1 MKKFFWIAI
10 SLAAVSAFVACSK
23 KKPPVNPVVKEE
35 PAAEPAEAPAVDS
48 AAIERAKA
56 DSLEKARLESERLEA
71 ERLEA
76 ERARVEK
83 LINELMSDDVYFDF
97 DKSELTDKAKEILTQ
112 VGDILLKESRFV
124 IVVEGHTDA
133 RGTED
138 YNMTLGSKRAM
149 KVKEFLLA
157 YGVSADR
164 METVSYG
171 KEKPKAAGDSEEAYA
186 QNRRANFKVNI
197 KK

>member
-1 MKKFFWIAI
+1 MKKLLLI
-10 SLAAVSAFVACSK
+10 SLASLAALSTVACSK

-35 PAAEPAEAPAVDS
+35 PVEAPAAPDS
-48 AAIERAKA
+48 AMLAKAKA
-56 DSLEKARLESERLEA
+56 DSIERARLESERLEA

-83 LINELMSDDVYFDF
+83 LINQLMSDDVYFDF
-97 DKSELTDKAKEILTQ
+97 DRSELTEKAKEVLSQ
-112 VGDILLKESRFV
+112 VGDILLKEPRFV

-149 KVKEFLLA
+149 KVKEFLSA
-157 YGVSADR
+157 YGVGGDR
-164 METVSYG
+164 METVSFG
-171 KEKPKAAGDSEEAYA
+171 KEKPKVSGESEEAYA

>member
-1 MKKFFWIAI
+1 MKKLFLLTV
-10 SLAAVSAFVACSK
+10 SCAAAFTLFACAK
-23 KKPPVNPVVKEE
+23 NKPPVNPVVKEE
-35 PAAEPAEAPAVDS
+35 PAAKAEAPVDT
-48 AAIERAKA
+48 AALAKAKA
-56 DSLEKARLESERLEA
+56 DSIEKARLEA

-76 ERARVEK
+76 ERLEKERARVEK
-83 LINELMSDDVYFDF
+83 LFNELMSEDVYFDF
-97 DKSELTDKAKEILTQ
+97 DKSELTEKAKEILTQ
-112 VGDILLKESRFV
+112 VGDILLKEPRFV

-149 KVKEFLLA
+149 KVKEFLNA
-157 YGVSADR
+157 YGVGDDR

-171 KEKPKAAGDSEEAYA
+171 KEKPKVAGESEEAYA

-197 KK
+197 RK

>member
-1 MKKFFWIAI
+1 MKKLLLI
-10 SLAAVSAFVACSK
+10 SLASLAALSTVACSK

-35 PAAEPAEAPAVDS
+35 PANVESAPDS
-48 AAIERAKA
+48 AALAKARA
-56 DSLEKARLESERLEA
+56 DSLERARIESERLEA

-83 LINELMSDDVYFDF
+83 MINQLMSDDVYFDF
-97 DKSELTDKAKEILTQ
+97 DRSELTEKAKEILAQ
-112 VGDILLKESRFV
+112 VGDILLKEPRFV

-149 KVKEFLLA
+149 KVKEFLSA
-157 YGVSADR
+157 YGVAGDR
-164 METVSYG
+164 METVSFG
-171 KEKPKAAGDSEEAYA
+171 KEKPKVAGESEEAYA

-197 KK
+197 GK

>member
-1 MKKFFWIAI
+1 MKKLLLI
-10 SLAAVSAFVACSK
+10 SLASFAALSMVACSK

-35 PAAEPAEAPAVDS
+35 PAAVQPVQDS
-48 AAIERAKA
+48 ADLGKAKA
-56 DSLEKARLESERLEA
+56 DSIERARLESERLEA

-83 LINELMSDDVYFDF
+83 LINQLMSDDVYFDF
-97 DKSELTDKAKEILTQ
+97 DRSELTEKAKEVLTQ
-112 VGDILLKESRFV
+112 VGDILLKEPRFV

-149 KVKEFLLA
+149 KVKEFLSA
-157 YGVSADR
+157 YGVGGDR
-164 METVSYG
+164 METVSFG
-171 KEKPKAAGDSEEAYA
+171 KEKPKVAGESEEAYA

>member
-1 MKKFFWIAI
+1 MKKLLLI
-10 SLAAVSAFVACSK
+10 SLASFAAFSMVACSK

-35 PAAEPAEAPAVDS
+35 PTAVQTAQDS
-48 AAIERAKA
+48 AELAKAKA
-56 DSLEKARLESERLEA
+56 DSIERTRLESERLEA

-83 LINELMSDDVYFDF
+83 LINQLMSDDVYFDF
-97 DKSELTDKAKEILTQ
+97 DRSELTEKAKEILTQ
-112 VGDILLKESRFV
+112 VGDILLKEPRFV

-149 KVKEFLLA
+149 KVKEFLSA
-157 YGVSADR
+157 YGVGGDR
-164 METVSYG
+164 METVSFG
-171 KEKPKAAGDSEEAYA
+171 KEKPKVAGESEEAYA

-197 KK
+197 RK

>member
-1 MKKFFWIAI
+1 MKKILLLTISAAAAFAI
-10 SLAAVSAFVACSK
+10 VACSK
-23 KKPPVNPVVKEE
+23 NKPPVNPVVKEE
-35 PAAEPAEAPAVDS
+35 PAQTASAEDS
-48 AAIERAKA
+48 AAIAKAKA
-56 DSLEKARLESERLEA
+56 DSLEKARLEAERLEA

-97 DKSELTDKAKEILTQ
+97 DKSELTEKAKEILTQ
-112 VGDILLKESRFV
+112 VGDILLKEPRFV

-149 KVKEFLLA
+149 KVKEFLSA
-157 YGVSADR
+157 YGVGNER

-171 KEKPKAAGDSEEAYA
+171 KEKPKAAGESEEAYA

>member
-1 MKKFFWIAI
+1 MKKLLLI
-10 SLAAVSAFVACSK
+10 SLASFAAFSMVACSK

-35 PAAEPAEAPAVDS
+35 PAAAQPAQDS
-48 AAIERAKA
+48 AALAKAKA
-56 DSLEKARLESERLEA
+56 DSIERARLESERLEA

-83 LINELMSDDVYFDF
+83 LINQLMSDDVYFDF
-97 DKSELTDKAKEILTQ
+97 DRAELTEKAKEILTQ
-112 VGDILLKESRFV
+112 VGDILLKEPRFV

-149 KVKEFLLA
+149 KVKEFLSA
-157 YGVSADR
+157 YGVGGDR
-164 METVSYG
+164 METVSFG
-171 KEKPKAAGDSEEAYA
+171 KEKPKVAGESEEAYA

>member
-1 MKKFFWIAI
+1 MKKLLLI
-10 SLAAVSAFVACSK
+10 SLASLAALSTVACSK

-35 PAAEPAEAPAVDS
+35 PAEAPAAPDS
-48 AAIERAKA
+48 AMLAKAKA
-56 DSLEKARLESERLEA
+56 DSIERARLESERLEA

-76 ERARVEK
+76 ERARVEQ
-83 LINELMSDDVYFDF
+83 LINQLMSDDVYFDF
-97 DKSELTDKAKEILTQ
+97 DRSELTEKAKEVLAQ
-112 VGDILLKESRFV
+112 VGDILLKEPRFV

-149 KVKEFLLA
+149 KVKEFLSA
-157 YGVSADR
+157 YGVGGDR
-164 METVSYG
+164 METVSFG
-171 KEKPKAAGDSEEAYA
+171 KEKPKVSGESEEAYA

>member
-1 MKKFFWIAI
+1 MKKLFLLTV
-10 SLAAVSAFVACSK
+10 SCAAAFTLCACAK
-23 KKPPVNPVVKEE
+23 NKPPVNPVVKEE
-35 PAAEPAEAPAVDS
+35 PAAKAEAPVDT
-48 AAIERAKA
+48 AALAKAKA
-56 DSLEKARLESERLEA
+56 DSIEKARLEA

-76 ERARVEK
+76 ERLEKERARVEK
-83 LINELMSDDVYFDF
+83 LFNELMSEDVYFDF
-97 DKSELTDKAKEILTQ
+97 DKSELTEKAKEILTQ
-112 VGDILLKESRFV
+112 VGDILLKEPRFV

-149 KVKEFLLA
+149 KVKEFLNA
-157 YGVSADR
+157 YGVGDDR

-171 KEKPKAAGDSEEAYA
+171 KEKPKVAGESEEAYA

-197 KK
+197 RK

>member
-1 MKKFFWIAI
+1 MKKLLLI
-10 SLAAVSAFVACSK
+10 SLASLAALSTVACSK

-35 PAAEPAEAPAVDS
+35 PANVESAPDS
-48 AAIERAKA
+48 AALAKARA
-56 DSLEKARLESERLEA
+56 DSLERARIESERLEA

-83 LINELMSDDVYFDF
+83 MINQLRSDDVYFDF
-97 DKSELTDKAKEILTQ
+97 DRSELTEKAKEILAQ
-112 VGDILLKESRFV
+112 VGDILLKEPRFV

-149 KVKEFLLA
+149 KVKEFLSA
-157 YGVSADR
+157 YGVAGDR
-164 METVSYG
+164 METVSFG
-171 KEKPKAAGDSEEAYA
+171 KEKPKVAGESEEAYA

-197 KK
+197 GK

>member
-1 MKKFFWIAI
+1 MKKLLLI
-10 SLAAVSAFVACSK
+10 SLASFAAFSMVACSK

-35 PAAEPAEAPAVDS
+35 PTAVQPAQDS
-48 AAIERAKA
+48 AELAKAKA
-56 DSLEKARLESERLEA
+56 DSIERARLESERLEA

-83 LINELMSDDVYFDF
+83 LINQLMSDDVYFDF
-97 DKSELTDKAKEILTQ
+97 DRSELTEKAKEILTQ
-112 VGDILLKESRFV
+112 VGDILLKEPRFV

-149 KVKEFLLA
+149 KVKEFLSA
-157 YGVSADR
+157 YGVGGDR
-164 METVSYG
+164 METVSFG
-171 KEKPKAAGDSEEAYA
+171 KEKPKVAGESEEAYA

-197 KK
+197 RK

>member
-1 MKKFFWIAI
+1 MKQFMMLAL
-10 SLAAVSAFVACSK
+10 SAAAVFVVVACSK
-23 KKPPVNPVVKEE
+23 NKPPVNPVVKEE
-35 PAAEPAEAPAVDS
+35 PAAVAASPNADS
-48 AAIERAKA
+48 LAKAKA
-56 DSLEKARLESERLEA
+56 DSIEKARLESERLEA

-83 LINELMSDDVYFDF
+83 LFNELMSEDVYFDF
-97 DKSELTDKAKEILTQ
+97 DKSELTAKAKEILTQ

-149 KVKEFLLA
+149 KVKEFLSA
-157 YGVSADR
+157 YGVGDDR

-171 KEKPKAAGDSEEAYA
+171 KEKPKVAGQTEEAFA

>member
-1 MKKFFWIAI
+1 MKKILLLTISAATAFAI
-10 SLAAVSAFVACSK
+10 VACSK
-23 KKPPVNPVVKEE
+23 NKPPVNPVVKEE
-35 PAAEPAEAPAVDS
+35 PAAVSAEDTAT
-48 AAIERAKA
+48 AAQAKA
-56 DSLEKARLESERLEA
+56 DSLEKARLEAERLES

-97 DKSELTDKAKEILTQ
+97 DKSELTEKAKEILTQ
-112 VGDILLKESRFV
+112 VGDILLKEPRFV

-149 KVKEFLLA
+149 KVKEFLSA
-157 YGVSADR
+157 YGVGNER

-171 KEKPKAAGDSEEAYA
+171 KEKPKAAGESEEAYA

>member
-1 MKKFFWIAI
+1 MKKILLLTISAAAAFAI
-10 SLAAVSAFVACSK
+10 VACSK
-23 KKPPVNPVVKEE
+23 NKPPVNPVVKEE
-35 PAAEPAEAPAVDS
+35 PAQTVSAEDS
-48 AAIERAKA
+48 AAIAKAKA
-56 DSLEKARLESERLEA
+56 DSLEKARLEAERLEA

-97 DKSELTDKAKEILTQ
+97 DKSELTEKAKEILTQ
-112 VGDILLKESRFV
+112 VGDILLKEPRFV

-133 RGTED
+133 RGTEV

-149 KVKEFLLA
+149 KVKEFLSA
-157 YGVSADR
+157 YGVGNER

-171 KEKPKAAGDSEEAYA
+171 KEKPKAAGESEEAYA

>member
-1 MKKFFWIAI
+1 MKKLLLI
-10 SLAAVSAFVACSK
+10 SLASFAAFSMVACSK

-35 PAAEPAEAPAVDS
+35 PTAVQPAQDS
-48 AAIERAKA
+48 AELAKAKA
-56 DSLEKARLESERLEA
+56 DSIERARLESERLEA

-83 LINELMSDDVYFDF
+83 LINQLMSDDVYFDF
-97 DKSELTDKAKEILTQ
+97 DRSELTEKAKEVLTQ
-112 VGDILLKESRFV
+112 VGDILLKEPRFV

-133 RGTED
+133 RGIED

-149 KVKEFLLA
+149 KVKEFLSA
-157 YGVSADR
+157 YGVGGDR
-164 METVSYG
+164 METVSFG
-171 KEKPKAAGDSEEAYA
+171 KEKPKVAGESEEAYA

-197 KK
+197 RK

>member
-1 MKKFFWIAI
+1 MKKLLLI
-10 SLAAVSAFVACSK
+10 SLASLTALSTVACSK

-35 PAAEPAEAPAVDS
+35 PSAVEPVADS
-48 AAIERAKA
+48 VELAKAKA
-56 DSLEKARLESERLEA
+56 DSLERARIESERLEA

-83 LINELMSDDVYFDF
+83 MINQLMSDDVYFDF
-97 DKSELTDKAKEILTQ
+97 DRSELTEKAKEVLTQ
-112 VGDILLKESRFV
+112 VGDILLKEPRFV

-149 KVKEFLLA
+149 KVKEFLSA
-157 YGVSADR
+157 YGVGGDR
-164 METVSYG
+164 METVSFG
-171 KEKPKAAGDSEEAYA
+171 KEKPKVAGESEEAYA

>member
-1 MKKFFWIAI
+1 MKKILLLTISAAAAFAI
-10 SLAAVSAFVACSK
+10 VACSK
-23 KKPPVNPVVKEE
+23 NKPPVNPVVKEE
-35 PAAEPAEAPAVDS
+35 PAQTVSAEDS
-48 AAIERAKA
+48 AAIAKAKA
-56 DSLEKARLESERLEA
+56 DSLEKARLEAERLEA

-97 DKSELTDKAKEILTQ
+97 DKSELTEKAKEILTQ
-112 VGDILLKESRFV
+112 VGDILLKEPRFV

-149 KVKEFLLA
+149 KVKEFLSA
-157 YGVSADR
+157 YGVGNER

-171 KEKPKAAGDSEEAYA
+171 KEKPKAVGESEEAYA

>member
-1 MKKFFWIAI
+1 MKKLLLI
-10 SLAAVSAFVACSK
+10 SLASFAAFSMVACSK

-35 PAAEPAEAPAVDS
+35 PTAVQPAQDS
-48 AAIERAKA
+48 AELAKAKA
-56 DSLEKARLESERLEA
+56 DSIERTRLESERLEA

-83 LINELMSDDVYFDF
+83 LINQLMSDDVYFDF
-97 DKSELTDKAKEILTQ
+97 DRSELTEKAKEILTQ
-112 VGDILLKESRFV
+112 VGDILLKEPRFV

-149 KVKEFLLA
+149 KVKEFLSA
-157 YGVSADR
+157 YGVGGDR
-164 METVSYG
+164 METVSFG
-171 KEKPKAAGDSEEAYA
+171 KEKPKVAGESEEAYA

-197 KK
+197 RK

>member
-1 MKKFFWIAI
+1 MKKLLLI
-10 SLAAVSAFVACSK
+10 SLASFAAFSMVACSK

-35 PAAEPAEAPAVDS
+35 PTAVQPAQDS
-48 AAIERAKA
+48 AELAKAKA
-56 DSLEKARLESERLEA
+56 DSIERARLESERLEA

-83 LINELMSDDVYFDF
+83 LINQLMSDDVYFDF
-97 DKSELTDKAKEILTQ
+97 DRSELTEKAKEVLTQ
-112 VGDILLKESRFV
+112 VGDILLKEPRFV

-149 KVKEFLLA
+149 KVKEFLSA
-157 YGVSADR
+157 YGVGGDR
-164 METVSYG
+164 METVSFG
-171 KEKPKAAGDSEEAYA
+171 KEKPKVAGESEEAYA

-197 KK
+197 RK

>member
-1 MKKFFWIAI
+1 MKKLFLLTV
-10 SLAAVSAFVACSK
+10 SCAAAFTLFACAK
-23 KKPPVNPVVKEE
+23 NKPPVNPVVKEE
-35 PAAEPAEAPAVDS
+35 PAAKAEAPVDT
-48 AAIERAKA
+48 AALAKAKA
-56 DSLEKARLESERLEA
+56 DSIEKARLEA
-71 ERLEA
+71 ERLEK

-83 LINELMSDDVYFDF
+83 LFNELMSEDVYFDF
-97 DKSELTDKAKEILTQ
+97 DKSELTEKAKEILTQ
-112 VGDILLKESRFV
+112 VGDILLKEPRFV

-149 KVKEFLLA
+149 KVKEFLNA
-157 YGVSADR
+157 YGVGDDR

-171 KEKPKAAGDSEEAYA
+171 KEKPKVAGESEEAYA

-197 KK
+197 RK

>member
-1 MKKFFWIAI
+1 MLLVMI
-10 SLAAVSAFVACSK
+10 SGLVAVSIVACSK
-23 KKPPVNPVVKEE
+23 NKPEVNPTSKNA
-35 PAAEPAEAPAVDS
+35 PAAAEQKAPAKDNS
-48 AAIERAKA
+48 
-56 DSLEKARLESERLEA
+56 DSLEKARLEAERLEA

-83 LINELMSDDVYFDF
+83 LINDLMTDDVYFDF
-97 DKSELTDKAKEILTQ
+97 DRAELTEKAKEVLTQ
-112 VGDILLKESRFV
+112 VGDVLLKEPRFV
-124 IVVEGHTDA
+124 ITVEGHTDA

-138 YNMTLGSKRAM
+138 YNMTLGSKRAV
-149 KVKEFLLA
+149 KVKEFLIA

-171 KEKPKAAGDSEEAYA
+171 KEKPKALGESEEAYA
-186 QNRRANFKVNI
+186 QNRRANFKVSI

>member
-1 MKKFFWIAI
+1 M
-10 SLAAVSAFVACSK
+10 VACSK

-35 PAAEPAEAPAVDS
+35 PTAVQPAQDS
-48 AAIERAKA
+48 AELAKAKA
-56 DSLEKARLESERLEA
+56 DSIERARLESERLEA

-83 LINELMSDDVYFDF
+83 LINQLMSDDVYFDF
-97 DKSELTDKAKEILTQ
+97 DRSELTEKAKEILTQ
-112 VGDILLKESRFV
+112 VGDILLKEPRFV

-149 KVKEFLLA
+149 KVKEFLSA
-157 YGVSADR
+157 YGVGGDR
-164 METVSYG
+164 METVSFG
-171 KEKPKAAGDSEEAYA
+171 KEKPKVAGESEEAYA

-197 KK
+197 RK

>member
-1 MKKFFWIAI
+1 MVTMKKLLLI
-10 SLAAVSAFVACSK
+10 SLASFAAFSMVACSK

-35 PAAEPAEAPAVDS
+35 PTAVQPAQDS
-48 AAIERAKA
+48 AELAKAKA
-56 DSLEKARLESERLEA
+56 DSIERTRLESERLEA

-83 LINELMSDDVYFDF
+83 LINQLMSDDVYFDF
-97 DKSELTDKAKEILTQ
+97 DRSELTEKAKEILTQ
-112 VGDILLKESRFV
+112 VGDILLKEPRFV

-149 KVKEFLLA
+149 KVKEFLSA
-157 YGVSADR
+157 YGVGGDR
-164 METVSYG
+164 METVSFG
-171 KEKPKAAGDSEEAYA
+171 KEKPKVAGESEEAYA

-197 KK
+197 RK